1 MNDILKQHLAS
12 AYHAHVT
19 ELLAERNASGF
30 WEGRLSSS
38 PLATAVAVFALFK
51 VNPDRYSTWI
61 EKGLEWLSRT
71 QNPDGGWGDT
81 DGADPSNLST
91 TLLCR
96 AAFYGC
102 RSLGPY
108 EVTLNKAER
117 WIGAKVGS
125 LDPQAVV
132 EAIDRT
138 YGQDRTFAVPILTM
152 CALANCL
159 GPEGWRYVVALP
171 FELAMLPRCL
181 FRWLKLSVVSYA
193 LPALIAM
200 GQAKFYFDPPG
211 NVVVRWI
218 RGVVRQTT
226 LRFLERLQPNNGGF
240 LEAAPLTGFVTMCLA
255 AMGHAEHGVVRK
267 GAAFLLRSVR
277 TDGSWPIDTNLATWV
292 TTQAVKA
299 FGEDVENVISGSER
313 KQLADWLL
321 GQQFRQVHPFTGSGA
336 GGWGWTN
343 QPGAVPDAD
352 DTAGALVALYYLDRE
367 RTEVRAAAQDGV
379 NWLLNLQNSDGGV
392 PTFCR
397 GWGQLP
403 FDRSCPDITAHAI
416 QAWSLW
422 QTKLS
427 LSLQKRLNGAIVKAV
442 HYLAAHQRKDGAWV
456 PLWFGHPFAPE
467 QTNPVYGTAQVVD
480 ALLNRNPPVDAWV
493 GGMIAPS
500 IKWLLS
506 EQKEDGSWGAGAVGT
521 AEETALAV
529 RALASYMRHNQIDYD
544 AIKRAIGL
552 GLGWLMDSGHP
563 TDKAAPIG
571 LYFAKLW
578 YYERLY
584 RSIFTVSAYH
594 AGLNQ
599 PDFGA
604 GNRFGKN

>member
-1 MNDILKQHLAS
+1 VDNILKQQLAC
-12 AYHAHVT
+12 AYQNHVT
-19 ELLAERNASGF
+19 ALLTERNTFGF

-51 VNPDRYSTWI
+51 VNPDQFSNSI

-102 RSLGPY
+102 RALGKY

-125 LDPQAVV
+125 LDPKAVV
-132 EAIDRT
+132 EAVYHT

-152 CALANCL
+152 CALADCL
-159 GPEGWRYVVALP
+159 GPGGWRHVAALP
-171 FELAMLPRCL
+171 FELAIFPRRF
-181 FRWLKLSVVSYA
+181 FRWLNLSVVSYA

-200 GQAKFYFDPPG
+200 GQAKYCFDPPG

-218 RGVVRQTT
+218 RGAVRQTT
-226 LRFLERLQPNNGGF
+226 LRFLEQLQPANGGF
-240 LEAAPLTGFVTMCLA
+240 LEAAPLTAFVTMCLA
-255 AMGHAEHGVVRK
+255 AIGHADHSITRK
-267 GAAFLLRSVR
+267 GVEFLMHSVR
-277 TDGSWPIDTNLATWV
+277 SDGSWPIDTNLATWV
-292 TTQAVKA
+292 TTLAVKA
-299 FGEDVENVISGSER
+299 FGDETEKNISVHER
-313 KQLADWLL
+313 KKLVDWLL
-321 GQQFRQVHPFTGSGA
+321 GQQFRQVHPFTGSA
-336 GGWGWTN
+336 PGGWGWTD

-352 DTAGALVALYYLDRE
+352 DTAGALVAMYYLDHE
-367 RTEVRAAAQDGV
+367 RMDVRTAAQQGIK
-379 NWLLNLQNSDGGV
+379 WLLNLQNSDGGI

-397 GWGQLP
+397 GWGKLP

-422 QTKLS
+422 KELLPLS
-427 LSLQKRLNGAIVKAV
+427 LRKRLNCAIAKALQ
-442 HYLAAHQRKDGAWV
+442 YLADHQREDGAWL
-456 PLWFGHPFAPE
+456 PLWFGNPFALE
-467 QTNPVYGTAQVVD
+467 QANPVYGTAQVVD
-480 ALLNRNPPVDAWV
+480 ALLNRNLPVDSLV
-493 GGMIAPS
+493 GKMIAQS

-529 RALASYMRHNQIDYD
+529 KALVSCMGQIQIDYAD
-544 AIKRAIGL
+544 IEQAIER
-552 GLGWLMDSGHP
+552 GLGWLRDSGRKA
-563 TDKAAPIG
+563 DKAAPIG

-584 RSIFTVSAYH
+584 RSIFTISAYH

-604 GNRFGKN
+604 GN

>member
-1 MNDILKQHLAS
+1 MDNILKQQLAC
-12 AYHAHVT
+12 AYQDHVT
-19 ELLAERNASGF
+19 ALLAERNTSGF

-51 VNPDRYSTWI
+51 VNPDKFCNSI

-102 RSLGPY
+102 RAIGKY

-125 LDPQAVV
+125 LDPKPVV
-132 EAIDRT
+132 EAVYRT

-152 CALANCL
+152 CALAECL
-159 GPEGWRYVVALP
+159 GPEGWRHVVALP
-171 FELAMLPRCL
+171 FELAIFPRRL
-181 FRWLKLSVVSYA
+181 FRWLSLSVVSYA

-200 GQAKFYFDPPG
+200 GQAKYCFDPPAH
-211 NVVVRWI
+211 VVLRWI
-218 RGVVRQTT
+218 RGAVRQTT
-226 LRFLERLQPNNGGF
+226 LRFLERLQPDNGGF

-255 AMGHAEHGVVRK
+255 AMGHADHGVARK
-267 GAAFLLRSVR
+267 GAEFLLRSVR

-292 TTQAVKA
+292 TTLAVKA
-299 FGEDVENVISGSER
+299 FGDDIEKTISESGR
-313 KQLADWLL
+313 KQLVDWLL
-321 GQQFRQVHPFTGSGA
+321 GQQFMQVHPFTGSA
-336 GGWGWTN
+336 PGGWGWTD

-352 DTAGALVALYYLDRE
+352 DTAGALVALYYLGRE
-367 RTEVRAAAQDGV
+367 GADVRAAAERGIK
-379 NWLLNLQNSDGGV
+379 WLLNLQNRDGGI

-397 GWGQLP
+397 GWGKLP

-416 QAWSLW
+416 QAWSMW
-422 QTKLS
+422 REKVPLS
-427 LSLQKRLNGAIVKAV
+427 LRKRLNCAIANAM
-442 HYLAAHQRKDGAWV
+442 HYLAHHQREDGTWL
-456 PLWFGHPFAPE
+456 PLWFGNPFARE
-467 QTNPVYGTAQVVD
+467 QVNPVYGTAQVVD
-480 ALLNRNPPVDAWV
+480 ALLNRNQSVDSSV
-493 GGMIAPS
+493 QEMIAPS

-506 EQKEDGSWGAGAVGT
+506 EQKADGSWGAGAVGT

-529 RALASYMRHNQIDYD
+529 KALVSSKGQIQTCD
-544 AIKRAIGL
+544 ADIDQAVGR
-552 GLGWLMDSGHP
+552 GLGWLRDSGRKA
-563 TDKAAPIG
+563 DKAAPIG

-584 RSIFTVSAYH
+584 RSVFTLSAYH
-594 AGLNQ
+594 TGLNP

-604 GNRFGKN
+604 GN

>member
-1 MNDILKQHLAS
+1 MNDIVKQQLAS
-12 AYHAHVT
+12 AYRAQVT
-19 ELLAERNASGF
+19 ALLAERNASGF

-51 VNPDRYSTWI
+51 MSPEEFSTAI
-61 EKGLEWLSRT
+61 EQGLEWLSRT

-102 RSLGPY
+102 RAIGRY

-125 LDPQAVV
+125 LDPKAAAEAVYQM
-132 EAIDRT
+132 

-152 CALANCL
+152 CGLAGCL

-171 FELAMLPRCL
+171 FELAIFPRRF
-181 FRWLKLSVVSYA
+181 FRWLNLSVVSYA

-200 GQAKFYFDPPG
+200 GQVKFYFDPPG
-211 NVVVRWI
+211 NFMLRWI
-218 RGVVRQTT
+218 RGAVRRMT
-226 LRFLERLQPNNGGF
+226 LRFLERLGPANGGF

-255 AMGHAEHGVVRK
+255 AMGHADHGAARK
-267 GAAFLLRSVR
+267 GAEFLLRSVR
-277 TDGSWPIDTNLATWV
+277 SDGSWPIDTNLATWV
-292 TTQAVKA
+292 TTLAVKA
-299 FGEDVENVISGSER
+299 FGDNIEKAISGSEC

-321 GQQFRQVHPFTGSGA
+321 GQQFRQVHPFTGSA
-336 GGWGWTN
+336 PGGWGWTD

-352 DTAGALVALYYLDRE
+352 DTAGALVALYYLGRE
-367 RTEVRAAAQDGV
+367 RAEVRAAAVQGIK
-379 NWLLNLQNSDGGV
+379 WLLDLQNNDGGI

-397 GWGQLP
+397 GWGKLP

-416 QAWSLW
+416 QAWSMW
-422 QTKLS
+422 REMVS
-427 LSLQKRLNGAIVKAV
+427 LSLQKRLNYAIDKAL
-442 HYLAAHQRKDGAWV
+442 HYLADHQRADGTWL
-456 PLWFGHPFAPE
+456 PLWFGNPFGRN
-467 QTNPVYGTAQVVD
+467 QSNPVYGTAQVVD
-480 ALLNRNPPVDAWV
+480 ALLNRNQSVDSLV
-493 GGMIAPS
+493 REMIAPS

-506 EQKEDGSWGAGAVGT
+506 EQKKDGSWGAGAVGT

-529 RALASYMRHNQIDYD
+529 RALVSSIDKNKICD
-544 AIKRAIGL
+544 IDIERSIER
-552 GLGWLMDSGHP
+552 GLGWLMDSGHKA
-563 TDKAAPIG
+563 DKAAPIG

-584 RSIFTVSAYH
+584 RSVFTISAYH
-594 AGLNQ
+594 TAL
-599 PDFGA
+599 D
-604 GNRFGKN
+604 

>member
-1 MNDILKQHLAS
+1 MNDILKQQVVSLYQAC
-12 AYHAHVT
+12 AA
-19 ELLAERNASGF
+19 ELLAERTPLGF

-51 VNPDRYSTWI
+51 VNPDRYSRWI

-81 DGADPSNLST
+81 EGADPSNLST

-102 RSLGPY
+102 RAIGPY

-117 WIGAKVGS
+117 WIGATVGS
-125 LDPQAVV
+125 LAPKAVV
-132 EAIDRT
+132 EAVYRR

-152 CALANCL
+152 CALSGSL
-159 GPEGWRYVVALP
+159 GPEGWRSVVALP

-200 GQAKFYFDPPG
+200 GQAKYYFDPPG

-218 RGVVRQTT
+218 RGIVRLPT

-255 AMGHAEHGVVRK
+255 ATGLANEGVARK
-267 GAAFLLRSVR
+267 GAEFLLRSVR
-277 TDGSWPIDTNLATWV
+277 PDGSWPIDTNLATWV

-299 FGEDVENVISGSER
+299 FGDDIETVVSGSER
-313 KQLADWLL
+313 KQLVEWLL
-321 GQQFRQVHPFTGSGA
+321 GQQFRRVHPLTGSGP

-352 DTAGALVALYYLDRE
+352 DTAGALVALYYLDRN
-367 RTEVRAAAQDGV
+367 RPDVQAAAQEGV

-427 LSLQKRLNGAIVKAV
+427 LSLQKRLQGAIAKALR
-442 HYLAAHQRKDGAWV
+442 YLADHQRKDGAWL

-467 QTNPVYGTAQVVD
+467 QANPVYGTAQVVD
-480 ALLNRNPPVDAWV
+480 ALLTRNQPVDSVV
-493 GGMIAPS
+493 GALIAPS

-506 EQKEDGSWGAGAVGT
+506 EQKKDGSWGAGAVGT

-529 RALASYMRHNQIDYD
+529 RALGSYMRQNQIDYD
-544 AIKRAIGL
+544 AIKQAIAW
-552 GLGWLMDSGHP
+552 GLGWLMDSGHQ

-584 RSIFTVSAYH
+584 RSIFTLSAYH

-599 PDFGA
+599 PDVGA
-604 GNRFGKN
+604 GKRFGKN